1 MVRLVFVFSV
11 LLAGL
16 LCAGARRPVF
26 CYYASWS
33 AWRAAGGTFNVEN
46 IDAHLC
52 THLLYAFFGIDEEG
66 TVKVLDP
73 WLDLE
78 DGGGLGNIR
87 RFNELR
93 LANPS
98 LKTLAAI
105 GGAHIDSSLFS
116 SVAANASTRV
126 AFAWSARSF
135 CQVHGFDGVDIDWE
149 FPGHHDGDTSNDKAN
164 FALMLKELATEL
176 HHHGLLLTAAVA
188 ASEPIAST
196 AYDIPA
202 IVPHLDY
209 ISLMT
214 YDFNGAWN
222 NFTGHNAPLFAGP
235 SDQNDFQRMLNVEHS
250 VSYWLRQGA
259 PANKLLLGVPTY
271 GRTFTLAN
279 PQENGLR
286 APTVGPGTE
295 GPYTR
300 EPGYIAYFEICA
312 NFLPYTSWVR
322 VWDSTQMV
330 PYGFSNNQWIS
341 YDNRQSITEKCNF
354 ALERG
359 LAGAMVWTVDM
370 DDFYGDCGPQFHLIQ
385 TLNVCLNRI

>member
-16 LCAGARRPVF
+16 WCAEANRPVF

-33 AWRAAGGTFNVEN
+33 HWRPENGAFNVTN
-46 IDAHLC
+46 INAHLC

-66 TVKVLDP
+66 KVQILDP

-78 DGGGLGNIR
+78 DDFGIGNIR
-87 RFNELR
+87 LFNELR

-105 GGAHIDSSLFS
+105 GGAHIESFLFS
-116 SVAANASTRV
+116 ALAANPSARA
-126 AFAWSARSF
+126 AFAQNARSF
-135 CQVHGFDGVDIDWE
+135 CQEHGFDGVDIDWE
-149 FPGHHDGDTSNDKAN
+149 FPGHHDGVDSSNDKTN
-164 FALMLKELATEL
+164 FALMLQELATEL
-176 HHHGLLLTAAVA
+176 HNYGLLLTAAVA

-202 IVPHLDY
+202 IVPHLDF

-222 NFTGHNAPLFAGP
+222 DVTGHNAPLHAGP

-250 VSYWLRQGA
+250 VNYWLRQGA

-271 GRTFTLAN
+271 GRSLTLADRE
-279 PQENGLR
+279 ENGLR
-286 APTVGPGTE
+286 APSVGPGPQ
-295 GPYTR
+295 GVYTR
-300 EPGYIAYFEICA
+300 EPGYIAYFEICF
-312 NFLPYTSWVR
+312 NFQPYSKWVR
-322 VWDSTQMV
+322 VWEVTQKV
-330 PYGFSNNQWIS
+330 PYAFYNDQWIG
-341 YDNRQSITEKCNF
+341 YDDRESITEKCKF
-354 ALERG
+354 VIERG
-359 LAGAMVWTVDM
+359 LAGAMVWTIDM
-370 DDFYGDCGPQFHLIQ
+370 DDFRGDCGPQFQLIQ
-385 TLNVCLNRI
+385 TLNVCLNR